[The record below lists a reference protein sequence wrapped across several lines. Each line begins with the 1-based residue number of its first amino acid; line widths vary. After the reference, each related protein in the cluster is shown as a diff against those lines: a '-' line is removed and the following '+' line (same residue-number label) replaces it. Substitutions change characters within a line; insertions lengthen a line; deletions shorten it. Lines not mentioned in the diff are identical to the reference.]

1 MTVFHEAHACLIN
14 KISAFSPQSFGEKQG
29 GVLSTVQSRRVELH
43 ELHVPQARTGP
54 EGHSIPIPRRHI
66 RVRGVGEE
74 LPGPSRSQH
83 CGPGQIRRQ
92 PPILSKD
99 STPTQREPS
108 VSRSPTSSPP
118 CSSTRLP

>member
-54 EGHSIPIPRRHI
+54 EGHSIPITRRHI

-74 LPGPSRSQH
+74 LPGPSRT
-83 CGPGQIRRQ
+83 R
-92 PPILSKD
+92 IL
-99 STPTQREPS
+99 TA
-108 VSRSPTSSPP
+108 
-118 CSSTRLP
+118 CSSHSPAPARKVSCSCSSGESMGPTAAAIPP